1 MRIAFLNQPLSPFKV
16 PPNSSVAIWQWEV
29 AKRLVPEHEV
39 LIVGRREKR
48 QPADEQ
54 FAGVHIKRL
63 TVAKDWRGFR
73 KLARWAEKK
82 INAQKQA
89 YALSYY
95 HLDYIVQAAW
105 AARQWGAEVIQLQN
119 FAQFAPIVRFFNP
132 QAKILLHMHS
142 EWLMHLDRAALAERL
157 RPLDSVISCCDF
169 ITQNTE
175 ARFPEYAGRF
185 TTIFNGVDTQAL
197 AALPTP
203 AERPQMKVLFVGRI
217 SPEKGVHVLVEA
229 FSRVAAQFP
238 NAHLQ
243 IIGATKQ
250 LPLDMLLGL
259 NEDPAV
265 KALARFYNGTEQH
278 YYNTLQSQVQNLGL
292 GERIKFLGP
301 QPYDQILNFY
311 RQADVYVQCTF
322 WDAFPIPVVEAM
334 AVGLP
339 VIGSRVG
346 GIAEAVAENSTGLLV
361 AHNDA
366 DGLAAAL
373 AKLLASAELR
383 AQFGRAAQQRAH
395 TDFSWESIAAR
406 ARQHYLSLMG
416 Q

>member
-1 MRIAFLNQPLSPFKV
+1 MRIAFINQPLSPFKV

-29 AKRLVPEHEV
+29 AKRLVPEHEM

-54 FAGVHIKRL
+54 LAGVRIKRL
-63 TVAKDWRGFR
+63 TVAKDWRGLR
-73 KLARWAEKK
+73 RLARWVEKK

-95 HLDYIVQAAW
+95 HLDYILQAAW
-105 AARQWGAEVIQLQN
+105 AARQWGAEIIQLQN

-132 QAKILLHMHS
+132 KAKILLHMHS
-142 EWLMHLDRAALAERL
+142 EWLVHLNRAALAERL
-157 RPLDSVISCCDF
+157 RPLDSVISCCEF
-169 ITQNTE
+169 ITHSTE

-185 TTIFNGVDTQAL
+185 TTIFNGVDTQSL
-197 AALPTP
+197 TALPTP
-203 AERPQMKVLFVGRI
+203 TERQHQQVLFVGRI

-238 NAHLQ
+238 NAQLQ
-243 IIGATKQ
+243 IVGATKQ

-265 KALARFYNGTEQH
+265 KALARFYNGSEQH
-278 YYNTLQSQVQNLGL
+278 YFNTLQSQVQSMGL
-292 GERIKFLGP
+292 NDRIKFLGP
-301 QPYDQILNFY
+301 QPYDQILNYY

-346 GIAEAVAENSTGLLV
+346 GIAEAVRENATGLLV
-361 AHNDA
+361 DHGDVE
-366 DGLAAAL
+366 GLAASL
-373 AKLLASAELR
+373 ARLLASAELR
-383 AQFGRAAQQRAH
+383 AQFGRAAQERAQ
-395 TDFSWESIAAR
+395 TDFSWESISAR
-406 ARQHYLSLMG
+406 ARQHYTALLG

>member
-1 MRIAFLNQPLSPFKV
+1 MRLAFINQPLSAFKV

-54 FAGVHIKRL
+54 LAGVRIRRL
-63 TVAKDWRGFR
+63 TVARDWRGFR

-95 HLDYIVQAAW
+95 HLDYILQAAW

-119 FAQFAPIVRFFNP
+119 FAQFAPIVRLFNP
-132 QAKILLHMHS
+132 KAKILLHMHS

-157 RPLDSVISCCDF
+157 RSLDSVISCCDF
-169 ITQNTE
+169 ITHSTE

-185 TTIFNGVDTQAL
+185 TTIFNGVDTQL
-197 AALPTP
+197 LSALPAP
-203 AERPQMKVLFVGRI
+203 AERPHQRVLFVGRI

-238 NAHLQ
+238 QAQLQ
-243 IIGATKQ
+243 MVGATKQ

-265 KALARFYNGTEQH
+265 KALARFYNGSEQH
-278 YYNTLQSQVQNLGL
+278 YYNTLQSQVQAMGL
-292 GERIKFLGP
+292 SERIEFLGP
-301 QPYDQILNFY
+301 QPYDQILNYY

-346 GIAEAVAENSTGLLV
+346 GIAEAVSENATGFLV
-361 AHNDA
+361 EHGDVEA
-366 DGLAAAL
+366 LAASL
-373 AKLLASAELR
+373 SRLLASAELR

-395 TDFSWESIAAR
+395 TDFSWDSIAAR
-406 ARQHYLSLMG
+406 ARQHYVTLLG

>member
-1 MRIAFLNQPLSPFKV
+1 MRIAFINQPLSAFKV

-29 AKRLVPEHEV
+29 AKRLVPEHDV

-48 QPADEQ
+48 QPADQ
-54 FAGVHIKRL
+54 YLAGVRIQRL
-63 TVAKDWRGFR
+63 TVAKDWRGLR
-73 KLARWAEKK
+73 RLARWVEKK

-119 FAQFAPIVRFFNP
+119 FAQFAPVVRFFNP
-132 QAKILLHMHS
+132 KAKILLHMHS
-142 EWLMHLDRAALAERL
+142 EWLMHLDRATLVERL
-157 RPLDSVISCCDF
+157 RPLDSVISCCEF
-169 ITQNTE
+169 ITQGTA

-185 TTIFNGVDTQAL
+185 ITIFNGVDTQAL
-197 AALPTP
+197 ATLPAP
-203 AERPQMKVLFVGRI
+203 AERLHQQVLFVGRV

-243 IIGATKQ
+243 IVGATKQ

-265 KALARFYNGTEQH
+265 KALARFYNGAEQH
-278 YYNTLQSQVQNLGL
+278 YFNTLQSQVQNMGL
-292 GERIKFLGP
+292 SERIKFLGP

-346 GIAEAVAENSTGLLV
+346 GIAEAVTENSTGLLV
-361 AHNDA
+361 AHNDV

-373 AKLLASAELR
+373 IQLLGSAELR
-383 AQFGRAAQQRAH
+383 AQFGRAAQHRAQA
-395 TDFSWESIAAR
+395 DFSWESIAAR
-406 ARQHYLSLMG
+406 ARQHYAALLG
-416 Q
+416 R